1 MLRSAARKTV
11 QAKVFFCRLED
22 YLTFAVSPFLLLHLG
37 IEILQLGEEVLKS
50 IYGCAKV

>member
-22 YLTFAVSPFLLLHLG
+22 YLTFTVSPFLLLHLG
-37 IEILQLGEEVLKS
+37 IEILQLGRGGIEVYLRL
-50 IYGCAKV
+50 C